1 MATAVAT
8 RALAAM
14 AVTEAMVDQAMGVW
28 APATEEG
35 TGVVKWEVAS
45 WVVLEEGE
53 AWGAV
58 WG

>member
-1 MATAVAT
+1 
-8 RALAAM
+8 M